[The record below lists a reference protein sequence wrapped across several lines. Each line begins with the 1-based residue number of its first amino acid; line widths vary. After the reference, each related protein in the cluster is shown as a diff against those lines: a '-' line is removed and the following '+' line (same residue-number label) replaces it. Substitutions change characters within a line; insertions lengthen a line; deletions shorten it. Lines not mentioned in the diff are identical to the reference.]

1 MLSFSVFH
9 THQIHNSWTI
19 PSSLS
24 MLNVTLILE
33 TASSACIILVALVGW
48 PSHTSW
54 VLPRYRAR
62 NNTPSIRTLGS
73 VTGPGNKTVYSY
85 SLLSNT
91 GTSNTNVGIGQ
102 GEKRHIY
109 KGAQRQQGTPILTTL
124 KIERYLKDTKKH
136 CTRDRDREGP
146 AMRQLNV
153 RKWNSKSPE
162 TA

>member
-1 MLSFSVFH
+1 MLSLSAFY

-19 PSSLS
+19 PLRLS

-33 TASSACIILVALVGW
+33 TASSACIILVALVGC

-54 VLPRYRAR
+54 VLPRYLAR

-109 KGAQRQQGTPILTTL
+109 KGAQRQQQGTPILTTL

-136 CTRDRDREGP
+136 CTRDRDREVP

-153 RKWNSKSPE
+153 RK
-162 TA
+162 

>member
-1 MLSFSVFH
+1 
-9 THQIHNSWTI
+9 
-19 PSSLS
+19 

-73 VTGPGNKTVYSY
+73 VTGPGNKTIYSY
-85 SLLSNT
+85 SLSNT
-91 GTSNTNVGIGQ
+91 GTSNTNVGQ

-109 KGAQRQQGTPILTTL
+109 KGA
-124 KIERYLKDTKKH
+124 
-136 CTRDRDREGP
+136 
-146 AMRQLNV
+146 
-153 RKWNSKSPE
+153 
-162 TA
+162 